1 MPVDRDNKFVP
12 KSAGIAIL
20 DHLAVESASIPKGPA
35 TSARLLLE
43 RNPSLKALIPIA
55 NILTCPPRSAGIVML
70 LHLRTA
76 SANSPNG
83 PTTSAR
89 LLLEN
94 IPSLNAFK
102 PIASI
107 LI

>member
-20 DHLAVESASIPKGPA
+20 DHLAVESASVPKGPA
-35 TSARLLLE
+35 
-43 RNPSLKALIPIA
+43 
-55 NILTCPPRSAGIVML
+55 
-70 LHLRTA
+70 
-76 SANSPNG
+76 
-83 PTTSAR
+83 TSAR

-102 PIASI
+102 PTAKVSTLVPRSAGNATSDHLAVDSARVPKGPATSAKI
-107 LI
+107 LLANIPVSKP